1 MFERLFGTKFFSGP
15 DGDPVYW
22 QHLFWIFGHPE
33 VYILAIPA
41 FGIFSDIIST
51 FSKKR
56 IFGYPTMV
64 ISIILIGFLSFTVWA
79 HHMLT
84 VCLGPILNTFFSL
97 ITTMIV
103 VPTCIKFFNWS
114 FSVWYHHMF
123 TVCLGY
129 ILNTFFALTTMMIAV
144 PTVIKIFNW
153 LFTLR
158 GGVIRFTTPML
169 FSLGFIPSFV
179 LGGVTGVM
187 LSVSAA
193 DFQFHDSHFVV
204 AHFHYVILASTILGI
219 FA

>member
-1 MFERLFGTKFFSGP
+1 
-15 DGDPVYW
+15 
-22 QHLFWIFGHPE
+22 
-33 VYILAIPA
+33 AIPA

-64 ISIILIGFLSFTVWA
+64 ISSILIGFLSFTVCA

-84 VCLGPILNTFFSL
+84 VGLG
-97 ITTMIV
+97 
-103 VPTCIKFFNWS
+103 
-114 FSVWYHHMF
+114 SVLY
-123 TVCLGY
+123 
-129 ILNTFFALTTMMIAV
+129 TFFALITIMICV

-219 FA
+219 FAGIYYYYPKITGLKLN